1 MKRDNSGRLLG
12 LVFILLF
19 LPSARLSGQ
28 EPSTLRLDEVLRL
41 AHERSPRLRAARER
55 VEATRAMEPGAGL
68 IPDPMFQVGVM
79 NLAIPEFSPTMPA
92 SMAPTFQA
100 MQRLPLAGKLSL
112 MGEIAQETTGLDM
125 ASAEETWWEVRTDA
139 ATAFYRIY
147 EVDRQLEVMRETLG
161 LLRDFETVA
170 RSMYSAGRGRQAD
183 VLRANVE
190 VSRMEAEVARMT
202 AMRAAAASR
211 LNAVLD
217 QPGETP
223 VPSPILPPL
232 PRETPDGSALT
243 EWSHETRPLL
253 RSMRQEL
260 ERAGTRRELA
270 RKQIW
275 PDLTIGVQYG
285 FGRMA
290 GDYKGMGGAS
300 VGFSVPLFAGRRQL
314 KARDEAAAMEGMAR
328 ARLDQAEATVDAR
341 VTEVLADLE
350 QSRTLIRLYREDILP
365 QARAGVESSLS
376 SYRVGAVDFMTLVD
390 AQMAV
395 NRFQS
400 EYYGLLASYGTG
412 IAKLEMTIGRDL
424 PVTDELLTEGS

>member
-1 MKRDNSGRLLG
+1 MKQTKSGGLLY
-12 LVFILLF
+12 LLCILLAF
-19 LPSARLSGQ
+19 PSARLSGQ
-28 EPSTLRLDEVLRL
+28 EPPTLRLDEVLRQVE
-41 AHERSPRLRAARER
+41 ERSPRLRAARER

-100 MQRLPLAGKLSL
+100 MQRVPLAGKLSL
-112 MGEIAQETTGLDM
+112 MGEIAQQTTGIDM
-125 ASAEETWWEVRTDA
+125 ASAEETRWEVRTEA

-147 EVDRQLEVMRETLG
+147 ELDRQLEVMRETLG

-170 RSMYSAGRGRQAD
+170 RSKYSAGRGRQAD

-190 VSRMEAEVARMT
+190 VSRMEAEITRMT
-202 AMRAAAASR
+202 SMRAAAASR

-217 QPGETP
+217 RPGDTP
-223 VPSPILPPL
+223 VPSPTLPAL
-232 PRETPDGSALT
+232 PKAVPAGAALT
-243 EWSHETRPLL
+243 EWSHESRPLL
-253 RSMRQEL
+253 LGMRGEL

-270 RKQIW
+270 GKQIW

-314 KARDEAAAMEGMAR
+314 KARDEAAAVEGMTR

-376 SYRVGAVDFMTLVD
+376 SYRVGAVDFTTLVD

>member
-1 MKRDNSGRLLG
+1 MSTMKRDNSGRLLG
-12 LVFILLF
+12 LLCILLV
-19 LPSARLSGQ
+19 LPAAPLSGQ
-28 EPSTLRLDEVLRL
+28 DAPTLRLDEVLRQ
-41 AHERSPRLRAARER
+41 AEARSPRLRAARER

-92 SMAPTFQA
+92 SMAPAFQA
-100 MQRLPLAGKLSL
+100 MQRVPLAGKLSL
-112 MGEIAQETTGLDM
+112 MGEIAQQTTGIDM
-125 ASAEETWWEVRTDA
+125 ASAEETRWEVRTDA
-139 ATAFYRIY
+139 ATAFYQIY
-147 EVDRQLEVMRETLG
+147 GLDRQLEVMRQTLG

-190 VSRMEAEVARMT
+190 VSRMEAEIARMT
-202 AMRAAAASR
+202 SMRAAAASR

-217 QPGETP
+217 RPGDAP
-223 VPSPILPPL
+223 VASPTLPAL
-232 PRETPDGSALT
+232 PREVPDGSALT
-243 EWSHETRPLL
+243 EWSHESRPLL
-253 RSMRQEL
+253 RGIRGEL

-270 RKQIW
+270 RKEIW

-314 KARDEAAAMEGMAR
+314 KARDEAAAMEGMVM
-328 ARLDQAEATVDAR
+328 ARLDAR

-400 EYYGLLASYGTG
+400 EYFGLLASYGTG